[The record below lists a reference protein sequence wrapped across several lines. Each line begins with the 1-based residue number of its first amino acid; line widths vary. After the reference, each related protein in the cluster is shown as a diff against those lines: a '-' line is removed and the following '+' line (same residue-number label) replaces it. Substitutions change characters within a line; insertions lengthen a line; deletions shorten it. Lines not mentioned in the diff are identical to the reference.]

1 MTRLHASSASCR
13 GSFVGSSLGPAASA
27 AVWFPPRV
35 VTWIGMVILASFAVI
50 SIGCSDDGNS
60 TQTRELWA
68 LGSPDLSATEP
79 AVRDLLAETR
89 AELDELMVT
98 DGGERSQALGA
109 AMGKQGKL
117 YHAHGFL
124 EAAEACYLNA
134 EMLAPHE
141 LAWPYLLGRLYRQ
154 RGQPE
159 LAEPKWQQVLELRPG
174 HLPTLLGL
182 GHLRREQGR
191 LQEAAVGF
199 DEALRRDDRSAAAWI
214 GLGRVALARDDFQ
227 ASVDALERALK
238 LSPSATEIYYP
249 LGLAYRG
256 LGRMEEARSFLARRG
271 TVAAPIADP
280 LMEEIKALETGMR
293 LHLNRGNSE
302 FAAERFEDA
311 ARSFKKAVEADP
323 QSVLARMNLAA
334 ALTRLG
340 DSAGALEHTQRSLEL
355 ESDHA
360 RANFGMATLLARQGR
375 DQDSIE
381 FYRRAVQKDPSYQ
394 DAHFNF
400 ANALRRLGRY
410 DEAAR
415 HFQEVIQLEPHHAHS
430 RLGLALSLAQAKEW
444 RRAMAVVEESYALLD
459 GHDVAADALVR
470 MLSACPVTE
479 LRDGRRALSVAQGL
493 FERSKTLNHLESL
506 AMALAEVGDFK
517 RAVEYQ
523 STAVEAAKKSGSP
536 MVQRRAAKALERYQ
550 RGQPGRDPWPP

>member
-1 MTRLHASSASCR
+1 MNRSPKISSSC
-13 GSFVGSSLGPAASA
+13 S
-27 AVWFPPRV
+27 
-35 VTWIGMVILASFAVI
+35 VTSPWPVQALWVLALSVYALI
-50 SIGCSDDGNS
+50 WLGCSDAGDMAE
-60 TQTRELWA
+60 RKDLWA

-79 AVRDLLAETR
+79 AVRDLLESTR
-89 AELDELMVT
+89 AELDTLLVGKEEKPTEL
-98 DGGERSQALGA
+98 LGA

-117 YHAHGFL
+117 YHAHGFF

-134 EMLAPHE
+134 QLLAPRE
-141 LAWPYLLGRLYRQ
+141 PAWPYLLGRLYRQ

-159 LAEPKWQQVLELRPG
+159 QAEPAWKQALELQPG

-182 GHLRREQGR
+182 AHLHREQGR
-191 LQEAAVGF
+191 LQEAAAGF
-199 DEALRRDDRSAAAWI
+199 DEALRQDDGSAAAWI

-227 ASVDALERALK
+227 SAAEALERALK
-238 LSPSATEIYYP
+238 LSPAATEIFYP

-271 TVAAPIADP
+271 TVAAPTRDP
-280 LMEEIKALETGMR
+280 LMDEIKALETGMR

-311 ARSFKKAVEADP
+311 VRSFNKAVEADP
-323 QSVLARMNLAA
+323 QSVLAHMNLAA

-340 DSAGALEHTQRSLEL
+340 DSAGALEHTQRALEL

-375 DQDSIE
+375 DHESIE
-381 FYRRAVQKDPSYQ
+381 YYQRAVEKDPSYQ

-410 DEAAR
+410 EQAGR
-415 HFQEVIQLEPHHAHS
+415 HFEKVIQLEPHHAHS

-444 RRAMAVVEESYALLD
+444 RRAMAAVEESYALLD

-470 MLSACPVTE
+470 MLSACPVAE
-479 LRDGRRALSVAQGL
+479 LRDGRRALPIAEGL
-493 FERSKTLNHLESL
+493 FERSRTLNHLESL

-523 STAVEAAKKSGSP
+523 SAAVKAARSSGNP
-536 MVQRRAAKALERYQ
+536 AVQKRAEVALERY
-550 RGQPGRDPWPP
+550 RGGQPSRDPWPQ